1 MAQALATCMSC
12 NMRVPGVDGGGG
24 GGGRISQF
32 WPQQA
37 CAVHLF
43 VFMSLKNF
51 LIDEHAWLDKCILK
65 SDVLLQK
72 LVDRQSL
79 LFFIS
84 HFYYY
89 SAFPKSLAL
98 YFSTCLSFE

>member
-24 GGGRISQF
+24 GAHFPVLAST
-32 WPQQA
+32 A

-72 LVDRQSL
+72 LVNRQSL